1 MKKLFYILGI
11 GLLMAS
17 CTEDFKDWADP
28 QSNSEN
34 PASASAVVAA
44 AGAIDFTT
52 ITADSVL
59 LFTPTYTVEEGAT
72 ATNIVTLY
80 NADKS
85 EMRDVNVDEQG
96 RAKTTELR
104 DALEAL
110 YGVPEEAFNV
120 PINVMTVITVNGQ
133 GFRFNSDIEDAVKM
147 AAGMYIVQGDN
158 KTPMEF
164 VSDGQ
169 YTLTVPAGEMRFY
182 FLPFTHLNNFEE
194 GKLGSKEEPDGFIF
208 GGDLAQGVSAYEI
221 WLDYDSEYTQYIIS
235 VNTNDM
241 TYDVEGLAYAEMIWQ
256 AGNANGWGSPAAG
269 LKNKGWKEARN
280 NDGDYFGFMYLN
292 GEFKFRSGKDNWN
305 APDWGLDDAIDDYEG
320 LLAVGAGNINAPEGF
335 YMVEADIANLSYKL
349 TPITTIGV
357 IGGFNG
363 WSGDYVKLTYN
374 TASGAW
380 EGRCEIPAGTE
391 FKFRANDDWAINWG
405 GDINNLSYDGGN
417 IIFDVDG
424 TYFIQLYI
432 TYEGDFH
439 AKFTP
444 VTPEIN

>member
-28 QSNSEN
+28 MSNSEN
-34 PASASAVVAA
+34 PASANAVVAA
-44 AGAIDFTT
+44 AGTIDFTT

-72 ATNIVTLY
+72 ATNTVTLY

-120 PINVMTVITVNGQ
+120 PINVMTVVTVDGQ
-133 GFRFNSDIEDAVKM
+133 GFRFNSNIEDAVKM
-147 AAGMYIVQGDN
+147 AAGMYIVQGND

-164 VSDGQ
+164 VEPGKF
-169 YTLTVPAGEMRFY
+169 TLTVPAQEMEFF
-182 FLPFTHLNNFEE
+182 FLPFTDLNNFEA
-194 GKLGSKEEPDGFIF
+194 GKLGSTEETDGFIF
-208 GGDLAQGVSAYEI
+208 GGKLAKGDAAHVI
-221 WLDYDSEYTQYIIS
+221 WLDVDTDYTQYIIT

-241 TYDVEGLAYAEMIWQ
+241 TYDVEGLAYADMIWQ

-269 LKNKGWKEARN
+269 LKNKGWKNARN

-292 GEFKFRSGKDNWN
+292 GDFKFRSGKDNWN
-305 APDWGLDDAIDDYEG
+305 APDWGLDEAFDDYSG
-320 LLAVGAGNINAPEGF
+320 ALLTQSQTNLNAPAGF
-335 YMVEADIANLSYKL
+335 YMVEANIADMTYEL

-357 IGGFNG
+357 IGEFNG
-363 WSGDYVKLTYN
+363 WGNDVELTYN
-374 TASGAW
+374 TQTGAW
-380 EGRCEIPAGTE
+380 EGYCDIPVGTK
-391 FKFRANDDWAINWG
+391 FKFRANKDWAINWG
-405 GDINNLSYDGGN
+405 GDINNLSYDGADIISDFGN
-417 IIFDVDG
+417 CH
-424 TYFIQLYI
+424 IQLYI

-439 AKFTP
+439 AKFSP
-444 VTPEIN
+444 VVN

>member
-34 PASASAVVAA
+34 PASANAAVAA

-59 LFTPTYTVEEGAT
+59 LFTPTYNAEEGT
-72 ATNIVTLY
+72 MATNDVTLY

-85 EMRDVNVDEQG
+85 DSRTVSVDAQG

-104 DALEAL
+104 DALEGL
-110 YGVPEEAFNV
+110 YGPEGSYTV
-120 PINVMTVITVNGQ
+120 PINVVTVLSNNGQ
-133 GFRFNSDIEDAVKM
+133 AFRFISDIEDNVKM
-147 AAGMYIVQGDN
+147 AAGMYIIEN
-158 KTPMEF
+158 NELTPMEF
-164 VSDGQ
+164 VSDGV
-169 YTLTVPAGEMRFY
+169 YTITVPAGEMRFY
-182 FLPFTHLNNFEE
+182 FVPFTHLNNFEE
-194 GKLGSKEEPDGFIF
+194 GKLGSKEETDGFIF
-208 GGDLAQGVSAYEI
+208 GGDLAQGAKAYEI
-221 WLDYDSEYTQYIIS
+221 WLDEDPDYTQYIIT

-241 TYDVEGLAYAEMIWQ
+241 TYDVEGLAYADMIWQ

-280 NDGDYFGFMYLN
+280 NDGDYYGFMYLN
-292 GEFKFRSGKDNWN
+292 GDFKFRSHENSWD
-305 APDWGLDDAIDDYEG
+305 APDWGLDDAFDDYSG
-320 LLAVGAGNINAPEGF
+320 SLVAQGGNLNAPAGF
-335 YMVEADIANLSYKL
+335 YMVEANLADMTYEL

-363 WSGDYVKLTYN
+363 WASDYASLQYN
-374 TASGAW
+374 PATGAW
-380 EGRCEIPAGTE
+380 EGYCDIPAGTE
-391 FKFRANDDWAINWG
+391 FKFRANEDWAINWG

-417 IIFDVDG
+417 LMLDVDAY
-424 TYFIQLYI
+424 YFIQLYI
-432 TYEGDFH
+432 TYEGDFR
-439 AKFTP
+439 AKFSP
-444 VTPEIN
+444 VMN

>member
-28 QSNSEN
+28 MSNSEN
-34 PASASAVVAA
+34 PASANAAVAA
-44 AGAIDFTT
+44 AGVIDFTT

-59 LFTPTYTVEEGAT
+59 LFTPTYNAEEGT
-72 ATNIVTLY
+72 IATNDVTLY

-85 EMRDVNVDEQG
+85 DSRTVSVDAQG

-104 DALEAL
+104 DALEGL
-110 YGVPEEAFNV
+110 YGPEGSYTV
-120 PINVMTVITVNGQ
+120 PINVVTVLSNNGQ
-133 GFRFNSDIEDAVKM
+133 AFRFISDIEDNVKM
-147 AAGMYIVQGDN
+147 AAGMYIVGGDE
-158 KTPMEF
+158 KVPMEF
-164 VSDGQ
+164 VSDGV
-169 YTLTVPAGEMRFY
+169 YTITVPAGEMHFF
-182 FLPFTHLNNFEE
+182 FLPFTHLNNMEE
-194 GKLGSKEEPDGFIF
+194 GKLGSNEETDGFVF
-208 GGDLAQGVSAYEI
+208 GGKLAQGANAYEI
-221 WLDYDSEYTQYIIS
+221 WLDEDPDYTQYIIT

-280 NDGDYFGFMYLN
+280 NDGDYYGFMYLN
-292 GEFKFRSGKDNWN
+292 GEFKFRSHQNSWD
-305 APDWGLDDAIDDYEG
+305 APDWGLDDAFDDYSG
-320 LLAVGAGNINAPEGF
+320 SLVAQGGNLNAPAGF
-335 YMVEADIANLSYKL
+335 YMVEANLADMTYEL

-363 WSGDYVKLTYN
+363 WASDYAKLQYN
-374 TASGAW
+374 TQTGAW
-380 EGRCEIPAGTE
+380 EGYCDIPAGTE
-391 FKFRANDDWAINWG
+391 FKFRANEDWAINWG

-417 IIFDVDG
+417 LMLDVDA

-432 TYEGDFH
+432 TYEGNFH
-439 AKFTP
+439 AKFTQ
-444 VTPEIN
+444 VMN

>member
-28 QSNSEN
+28 MSNSEN
-34 PASASAVVAA
+34 PASANAVVAA
-44 AGAIDFTT
+44 AGTIDFTT

-72 ATNIVTLY
+72 ATNTVTLY

-120 PINVMTVITVNGQ
+120 PINVMTVVTVDGQ

-147 AAGMYIVQGDN
+147 AAGMYIVGGDE
-158 KTPMEF
+158 KVPMEF
-164 VSDGQ
+164 VEPGK
-169 YTLTVPAGEMRFY
+169 YTLTVPAGEMRFF

-194 GKLGSKEEPDGFIF
+194 GKLGSNEETDGFVF
-208 GGDLAQGVSAYEI
+208 GGKLAQGANAFEI
-221 WLDYDSEYTQYIIS
+221 WLDEDPDYTQYIIT

-280 NDGDYFGFMYLN
+280 NDGDYYGFMYLN
-292 GEFKFRSGKDNWN
+292 GDFKFRSHENSWD
-305 APDWGLDDAIDDYEG
+305 APDWGLDDAFDDYSG
-320 LLAVGAGNINAPEGF
+320 SLLVQSPTNLSAPAGF
-335 YMVEADIANLSYKL
+335 YMVEANLADMTYQL
-349 TPITTIGV
+349 TRITTIGV

-363 WSGDYVKLTYN
+363 WASDYASLQYN
-374 TASGAW
+374 PATGAW
-380 EGRCEIPAGTE
+380 EGYCDIPAGTE
-391 FKFRANDDWAINWG
+391 FKFRANQDWAINWG

-417 IIFDVDG
+417 FKFDVDG
-424 TYFIQLYI
+424 NYFIQLYI
-432 TYEGDFH
+432 TYEGNFH
-439 AKFTP
+439 AKFSP
-444 VTPEIN
+444 VVN

>member
-72 ATNIVTLY
+72 ATNTVTLY

-120 PINVMTVITVNGQ
+120 PINVMTVVTVNGQ

-147 AAGMYIVQGDN
+147 AAGMYIVGGDE
-158 KTPMEF
+158 KVPMEF
-164 VSDGQ
+164 VEPGK
-169 YTLTVPAGEMRFY
+169 YTITVPAGEMRFF

-194 GKLGSKEEPDGFIF
+194 GKLGSNEETDGFVF
-208 GGDLAQGVSAYEI
+208 GGKLAQGAKAFEI
-221 WLDYDSEYTQYIIS
+221 WLDEDPDYTQYIIT

-444 VTPEIN
+444 VIN

>member
-34 PASASAVVAA
+34 PASANAAVAA

-59 LFTPTYTVEEGAT
+59 LFTPTYNAEEGTT
-72 ATNIVTLY
+72 ATNAVVLY

-85 EMRDVNVDEQG
+85 DSRTVNVDDQG
-96 RAKTTELR
+96 RAKTSELR
-104 DALEAL
+104 DALEGL
-110 YGVPEEAFNV
+110 YGIPEDAVNV
-120 PINVMTVITVNGQ
+120 PITVTTVLNNNGQ
-133 GFRFNSDIEDAVKM
+133 AFRFVSNIEDAVKM
-147 AAGMYIVQGDN
+147 AAGMYIVQGND

-164 VSDGQ
+164 VEPGKF
-169 YTLTVPAGEMRFY
+169 TLTVPAQEMEFF
-182 FLPFTHLNNFEE
+182 FLPFTDLNNFEA
-194 GKLGSKEEPDGFIF
+194 GKLGSTEETDGFIF
-208 GGDLAQGVSAYEI
+208 GGKLAKGDAAHVI
-221 WLDYDSEYTQYIIS
+221 WLDVDTDYTQYIIT

-241 TYDVEGLAYAEMIWQ
+241 TYDVEGLAYADMIWQ

-292 GEFKFRSGKDNWN
+292 GDFKFRSGKDNWN
-305 APDWGLDDAIDDYEG
+305 APDWGLDEAFDDYSG
-320 LLAVGAGNINAPEGF
+320 ALLTQSQTNLSAPAGF
-335 YMVEADIANLSYKL
+335 YRVEANLANMTYKL

-363 WSGDYVKLTYN
+363 WASDYASLQYN
-374 TASGAW
+374 PATGAW
-380 EGRCEIPAGTE
+380 EGYCDIPAGTE
-391 FKFRANDDWAINWG
+391 FKFRANEDWAINWG

-417 IIFDVDG
+417 LMLDVDG
-424 TYFIQLYI
+424 YYFIQLYI
-432 TYEGDFH
+432 TYEGDFR
-439 AKFTP
+439 AKFSQ
-444 VTPEIN
+444 VMN

>member
-34 PASASAVVAA
+34 PASANAAVAA

-59 LFTPTYTVEEGAT
+59 LFTPTYNAEEGT
-72 ATNIVTLY
+72 MATNDVTLY

-85 EMRDVNVDEQG
+85 DSRTVSVDAQG

-104 DALEAL
+104 DALEGL
-110 YGVPEEAFNV
+110 YGPEGSYTV
-120 PINVMTVITVNGQ
+120 PINVVTVLSNNGQ
-133 GFRFNSDIEDAVKM
+133 AFRFISDIEDNVKM
-147 AAGMYIVQGDN
+147 AAGMYIIEN
-158 KTPMEF
+158 NELTPMEF
-164 VSDGQ
+164 VSDGV
-169 YTLTVPAGEMRFY
+169 YTITVPAGEMRFY
-182 FLPFTHLNNFEE
+182 FVPFTHLNNFEE
-194 GKLGSKEEPDGFIF
+194 GKLGSNEETDGFVF
-208 GGDLAQGVSAYEI
+208 GGKLAQGPDAFII
-221 WLDYDSEYTQYIIS
+221 WLDEDPDYTQYIIT

-292 GEFKFRSGKDNWN
+292 GDFKFRSHENSWD
-305 APDWGLDDAIDDYEG
+305 APDWGLDDAFDDYSG
-320 LLAVGAGNINAPEGF
+320 SLVAQGGNLNAPAGF
-335 YMVEADIANLSYKL
+335 YMVEANLADMTYEL

-363 WSGDYVKLTYN
+363 WASDYASLQYN
-374 TASGAW
+374 PATGAW
-380 EGRCEIPAGTE
+380 EGYCDIPAGTE
-391 FKFRANDDWAINWG
+391 FKFRANEDWAINWG

-417 IIFDVDG
+417 LMLDVDA

-432 TYEGDFH
+432 TYEGDFR
-439 AKFTP
+439 AQFTQ
-444 VTPEIN
+444 VMN

>member
-34 PASASAVVAA
+34 PASANAVVAA

-59 LFTPTYTVEEGAT
+59 LFTPTYNAEEGTT
-72 ATNIVTLY
+72 ATNAVVLY

-85 EMRDVNVDEQG
+85 DSRTVNVDDQG
-96 RAKTTELR
+96 RAKTSELR
-104 DALEAL
+104 DALEGL
-110 YGVPEEAFNV
+110 YGIPEDAVNV
-120 PINVMTVITVNGQ
+120 PITVTTVLNNNGQ
-133 GFRFNSDIEDAVKM
+133 AFRFVSNIEDAVKM
-147 AAGMYIVQGDN
+147 AAGMYIVQGND

-164 VSDGQ
+164 VEPGKF
-169 YTLTVPAGEMRFY
+169 TLTVPAQEMEFF
-182 FLPFTHLNNFEE
+182 FLPFTDLNNFEA
-194 GKLGSKEEPDGFIF
+194 GKLGSTEETDGFIF
-208 GGDLAQGVSAYEI
+208 GGKLAKGNAAHVI
-221 WLDYDSEYTQYIIS
+221 WLDVDTDYTQYIIT

-241 TYDVEGLAYAEMIWQ
+241 TYDVEGLAYADMIWQ

-292 GEFKFRSGKDNWN
+292 GDFKFRSGKDNWN
-305 APDWGLDDAIDDYEG
+305 APDWGLDEAFDDYSG
-320 LLAVGAGNINAPEGF
+320 ALLTQSQTNLSAPAGF
-335 YMVEADIANLSYKL
+335 YMVEANLADMTYQL

-363 WSGDYVKLTYN
+363 WASDYASLQYN
-374 TASGAW
+374 PATGAW
-380 EGRCEIPAGTE
+380 EGYCDIPAGTE
-391 FKFRANDDWAINWG
+391 FKFRANEDWAINWG

-417 IIFDVDG
+417 LMLDVDA

-432 TYEGDFH
+432 TYEGDFR
-439 AKFTP
+439 AQFTQ
-444 VTPEIN
+444 VMN

>member
-28 QSNSEN
+28 QSNSED
-34 PASASAVVAA
+34 PASASAAVAA
-44 AGAIDFTT
+44 VGTIDFTT

-59 LFTPTYTVEEGAT
+59 LFTPTYNAEEGT
-72 ATNIVTLY
+72 MATNDVTLF

-85 EMRDVNVDEQG
+85 ETRNVNVDEQG

-104 DALEAL
+104 DALEGL
-110 YGVPEEAFNV
+110 YGVPEDAINV
-120 PINVMTVITVNGQ
+120 PINVVTVLTKNGQ
-133 GFRFNSDIEDAVKM
+133 SFRFNSDIEDAVKM
-147 AAGMYIVQGDN
+147 AAGMYIVGGDE
-158 KTPMEF
+158 KVPMEF

-169 YTLTVPAGEMRFY
+169 YTITVPAGEMRFY

-208 GGDLAQGVSAYEI
+208 GGDLAQGDNAHEI
-221 WLDYDSEYTQYIIS
+221 WLDYDSDYTQYIIT

-280 NDGDYFGFMYLN
+280 NDGDYYGFMYLN
-292 GEFKFRSGKDNWN
+292 GEFKFHSGKDNWN

-320 LLAVGAGNINAPEGF
+320 LLAVGAGNISAPEGF

-363 WSGDYVKLTYN
+363 WASDYAKLQYN
-374 TASGAW
+374 TQTGAW
-380 EGRCEIPAGTE
+380 EGYCDIPADTE
-391 FKFRANDDWAINWG
+391 FKFRANEDWAINWG
-405 GDINNLSYDGGN
+405 GDVNNLSYDGGN
-417 IIFDVDG
+417 LKFDVSG
-424 TYFIQLYI
+424 NYFIQLFI

-439 AKFTP
+439 AIFTP
-444 VTPEIN
+444 AL

>member
-28 QSNSEN
+28 MSNSEN
-34 PASASAVVAA
+34 PASANAAVAA

-59 LFTPTYTVEEGAT
+59 LFTPTYNAEEGTT
-72 ATNIVTLY
+72 ATNAVVLY

-85 EMRDVNVDEQG
+85 DSRTVNVDDQG
-96 RAKTTELR
+96 RAKTSELR
-104 DALEAL
+104 DALEGL
-110 YGVPEEAFNV
+110 YGIPEDAVNV
-120 PINVMTVITVNGQ
+120 PITVTTVLNNNGQ
-133 GFRFNSDIEDAVKM
+133 AFRFVSNIEDAVKM
-147 AAGMYIVQGDN
+147 AAGMYIVQGND

-164 VSDGQ
+164 VEPGKF
-169 YTLTVPAGEMRFY
+169 TLTVPAQEMEFF
-182 FLPFTHLNNFEE
+182 FLPFTDLNNFEA
-194 GKLGSKEEPDGFIF
+194 GKLGSTEETDGFIF
-208 GGDLAQGVSAYEI
+208 GGKLAKGDAAHVI
-221 WLDYDSEYTQYIIS
+221 WLDVDTDYTQYIIT

-241 TYDVEGLAYAEMIWQ
+241 TYDVEGLAYADMIWQ

-292 GEFKFRSGKDNWN
+292 GDFKFRSGKDNWN
-305 APDWGLDDAIDDYEG
+305 APDWGLDEAFDDYSG
-320 LLAVGAGNINAPEGF
+320 ALLTQSQTNLSAPAGF
-335 YMVEADIANLSYKL
+335 YRVEANLANMTYKL

-363 WSGDYVKLTYN
+363 WASDYASLQYN
-374 TASGAW
+374 PATGAW
-380 EGRCEIPAGTE
+380 EGYCDIPAGTE
-391 FKFRANDDWAINWG
+391 FKFRANEDWAINWG

-417 IIFDVDG
+417 LMLDVDG
-424 TYFIQLYI
+424 YYFIQLYI
-432 TYEGDFH
+432 TYEGDFR
-439 AKFTP
+439 AKFSQ
-444 VTPEIN
+444 VMN

>member
-1 MKKLFYILGI
+1 
-11 GLLMAS
+11 MAS

-34 PASASAVVAA
+34 PASANAVVAA

-59 LFTPTYTVEEGAT
+59 LFTPTYNAEEGTT
-72 ATNIVTLY
+72 ATNAVVLY

-85 EMRDVNVDEQG
+85 DSRTVNVDDQG
-96 RAKTTELR
+96 RAKTSELR
-104 DALEAL
+104 DALEGL
-110 YGVPEEAFNV
+110 YGIPEDAVNV
-120 PINVMTVITVNGQ
+120 PITVTTVLNNNGQ
-133 GFRFNSDIEDAVKM
+133 AFRFVSNIEDAVKM
-147 AAGMYIVQGDN
+147 AAGMYIVQGND

-164 VSDGQ
+164 VEPGKF
-169 YTLTVPAGEMRFY
+169 TLTVPAQEMEFF
-182 FLPFTHLNNFEE
+182 FLPFTDLNNFEA
-194 GKLGSKEEPDGFIF
+194 GKLGSTEETDGFIF
-208 GGDLAQGVSAYEI
+208 GGKLAKGNAAHVI
-221 WLDYDSEYTQYIIS
+221 WLDVDTDYTQYIIT

-241 TYDVEGLAYAEMIWQ
+241 TYDVEGLAYADMIWQ

-292 GEFKFRSGKDNWN
+292 GDFKFRSGKDNWN
-305 APDWGLDDAIDDYEG
+305 APDWGLDEAFDDYSG
-320 LLAVGAGNINAPEGF
+320 ALLTQSQTNLSAPAGF
-335 YMVEADIANLSYKL
+335 YMVEANLADMTYQL

-363 WSGDYVKLTYN
+363 WASDYASLQYN
-374 TASGAW
+374 PATGAW
-380 EGRCEIPAGTE
+380 EGYCDIPAGTE
-391 FKFRANDDWAINWG
+391 FKFRANEDWAINWG

-417 IIFDVDG
+417 LMLDVDA

-432 TYEGDFH
+432 TYEGDFR
-439 AKFTP
+439 AQFTQ
-444 VTPEIN
+444 VMN

>member
-34 PASASAVVAA
+34 PASANAAVAA
-44 AGAIDFTT
+44 AGTIDFTT

-59 LFTPTYTVEEGAT
+59 LFTPTYSIEDGAT
-72 ATNIVTLY
+72 ATNTVTLF

-85 EMRDVNVDEQG
+85 ESRTVNVDDQG

-110 YGVPEEAFNV
+110 YGVPEDAINV
-120 PINVMTVITVNGQ
+120 PINVITIVNANGQ
-133 GFRFNSDIEDAVKM
+133 AFRFSSDIEDAVKM
-147 AAGMYIVQGDN
+147 AAGMYIVMGDE

-169 YTLTVPAGEMRFY
+169 YKITVPAQEMHFF
-182 FLPFTHLNNFEE
+182 FLPFTNLNNFEE
-194 GKLGSKEEPDGFIF
+194 GKLGSNEETDGFLF
-208 GGDLAQGVSAYEI
+208 GGKLAQGADAFEI
-221 WLDYDSEYTQYIIS
+221 YFDEDPDYTQYIIT

-241 TYDVEGLAYAEMIWQ
+241 TYDAEGLAYAEMIWQ

-269 LKNKGWKEARN
+269 LKNKGWKNARN
-280 NDGDYFGFMYLN
+280 NDGDYYGFMYLN
-292 GEFKFRSGKDNWN
+292 GDFKFRSGKDNWN
-305 APDWGLDDAIDDYEG
+305 APDWGLDEAIDDYEG
-320 LLAVGAGNINAPEGF
+320 LLAVGAGNINAPAGF
-335 YMVEADIANLSYKL
+335 YMVEADIANLTYSL
-349 TPITTIGV
+349 TPITTVGV

-363 WSGDYVKLTYN
+363 WASDYVKLQYN
-374 TASGAW
+374 TSTGAW
-380 EGRCEIPAGTE
+380 EGYCDIPAGTE
-391 FKFRANDDWAINWG
+391 FKFRANDGWDINWG
-405 GDINNLSYDGGN
+405 GDLNNLGFDGGN
-417 IIFDVDG
+417 IKFDVDG
-424 TYFIQLYI
+424 NYFIQLYL

-439 AKFTP
+439 VTFTP
-444 VTPEIN
+444 VN

>member
-28 QSNSEN
+28 MSNSEN
-34 PASASAVVAA
+34 PASANAAVAA
-44 AGAIDFTT
+44 AGVIDFTT

-59 LFTPTYTVEEGAT
+59 LFTPTYNAEEGT
-72 ATNIVTLY
+72 IATNDVTLY

-85 EMRDVNVDEQG
+85 DSRTVSVDAQG

-104 DALEAL
+104 DALEGL
-110 YGVPEEAFNV
+110 YGPEGSYTV
-120 PINVMTVITVNGQ
+120 PINVVTVLSNNGQ
-133 GFRFNSDIEDAVKM
+133 AFRFISDIEDNVKM
-147 AAGMYIVQGDN
+147 AAGMYIVGGDE
-158 KTPMEF
+158 KVPMEF
-164 VSDGQ
+164 VSDGV
-169 YTLTVPAGEMRFY
+169 YTITVPAGEMHFF
-182 FLPFTHLNNFEE
+182 FLPFTHLNNMEE
-194 GKLGSKEEPDGFIF
+194 GKLGSNEETDGFVF
-208 GGDLAQGVSAYEI
+208 GGKLAQGANAYEI
-221 WLDYDSEYTQYIIS
+221 WLDEDPDYTQYIIT

-280 NDGDYFGFMYLN
+280 NDGDYYGFMYLN
-292 GEFKFRSGKDNWN
+292 GEFKFRSHQNSWD
-305 APDWGLDDAIDDYEG
+305 APDWGLDDAFDDYSG
-320 LLAVGAGNINAPEGF
+320 SLVAQGGNLNAPAGF
-335 YMVEADIANLSYKL
+335 YMVEANLADMTYEL

-363 WSGDYVKLTYN
+363 WASDYAKLQYN
-374 TASGAW
+374 TQTGAW
-380 EGRCEIPAGTE
+380 EGYCDIPAGTE
-391 FKFRANDDWAINWG
+391 FKFRANEDWAINWG

-417 IIFDVDG
+417 FMLDVDA

-432 TYEGDFH
+432 TYEGNFH
-439 AKFTP
+439 AKFTQ
-444 VTPEIN
+444 VMN

>member
-34 PASASAVVAA
+34 PASANAAVAA

-59 LFTPTYTVEEGAT
+59 LFTPTYNAEEGT
-72 ATNIVTLY
+72 MATNDVTLY

-85 EMRDVNVDEQG
+85 DSRTVSVDAQG

-104 DALEAL
+104 DALEGL
-110 YGVPEEAFNV
+110 YGPEGSYTV
-120 PINVMTVITVNGQ
+120 PINVVTVLSNNGQ
-133 GFRFNSDIEDAVKM
+133 AFRFISDIEDNVKM
-147 AAGMYIVQGDN
+147 AAGMYIIEN
-158 KTPMEF
+158 NELTPMEF
-164 VSDGQ
+164 VSDGV
-169 YTLTVPAGEMRFY
+169 YTITVPAGEMRFY
-182 FLPFTHLNNFEE
+182 FVPFTHLNNFEE
-194 GKLGSKEEPDGFIF
+194 GKLGSKEETDGFIF
-208 GGDLAQGVSAYEI
+208 GGDLVQGAKAYEI
-221 WLDYDSEYTQYIIS
+221 WLDEDPDYTQYIIT

-241 TYDVEGLAYAEMIWQ
+241 TYDVEGLAYADMIWQ

-292 GEFKFRSGKDNWN
+292 GDFKFRSHENSWD
-305 APDWGLDDAIDDYEG
+305 APDWGLDDAFDDYSG
-320 LLAVGAGNINAPEGF
+320 SLVAQGGNLNAPAGF
-335 YMVEADIANLSYKL
+335 YMVEANLADMTYEL

-363 WSGDYVKLTYN
+363 WASDYASLQYN
-374 TASGAW
+374 PATGAW
-380 EGRCEIPAGTE
+380 EGYCDIPAGTE
-391 FKFRANDDWAINWG
+391 FKFRANEDWAINWG

-417 IIFDVDG
+417 FMLDVDA

-432 TYEGDFH
+432 TYEGDFR
-439 AKFTP
+439 AQFTQ
-444 VTPEIN
+444 VMN

>member
-34 PASASAVVAA
+34 PASANAAVAA

-59 LFTPTYTVEEGAT
+59 LFTPTYNAEEGT
-72 ATNIVTLY
+72 IATNDVTLY

-85 EMRDVNVDEQG
+85 DSRTVSVDAQG

-104 DALEAL
+104 DALEGL
-110 YGVPEEAFNV
+110 YGPEGSYTV
-120 PINVMTVITVNGQ
+120 PINVVTVLSNNGQ
-133 GFRFNSDIEDAVKM
+133 AFRFISNIEDNVKM
-147 AAGMYIVQGDN
+147 AAGMYIVGGDERVA
-158 KTPMEF
+158 MEF
-164 VSDGQ
+164 VSDGV
-169 YTLTVPAGEMRFY
+169 YTITVPAGEMRFY
-182 FLPFTHLNNFEE
+182 FVPFTHLNNFEE
-194 GKLGSKEEPDGFIF
+194 GKLGSKEETDGFIF
-208 GGDLAQGVSAYEI
+208 GGDLVQGAKAYEI
-221 WLDYDSEYTQYIIS
+221 WLDEDPDYTQYIIT

-241 TYDVEGLAYAEMIWQ
+241 TYDVEGLAYADMIWQ

-280 NDGDYFGFMYLN
+280 NDGDYYGFMYLN
-292 GEFKFRSGKDNWN
+292 GDFKFRSHENSWD
-305 APDWGLDDAIDDYEG
+305 APDWGLDDAFDDYSG
-320 LLAVGAGNINAPEGF
+320 SLVAQGGNLNAPAGF
-335 YMVEADIANLSYKL
+335 YMVEANLADMTYEL

-363 WSGDYVKLTYN
+363 WASDYASLQYN
-374 TASGAW
+374 PATGAW
-380 EGRCEIPAGTE
+380 EGYCDIPAGTE
-391 FKFRANDDWAINWG
+391 FKFRANEDWAINWG

-417 IIFDVDG
+417 LMLDVDA

-432 TYEGDFH
+432 TYEGDFR
-439 AKFTP
+439 AKFSP
-444 VTPEIN
+444 VMN

>member
-34 PASASAVVAA
+34 PASANAAVAA

-59 LFTPTYTVEEGAT
+59 LFTPTYNAEEGT
-72 ATNIVTLY
+72 IATNDVTLY

-85 EMRDVNVDEQG
+85 DSRTVSVDAQG

-104 DALEAL
+104 DALEGL
-110 YGVPEEAFNV
+110 YGPEGSYTV
-120 PINVMTVITVNGQ
+120 PINVVTVLSNNGQ
-133 GFRFNSDIEDAVKM
+133 AFRFISNIEDNVKM
-147 AAGMYIVQGDN
+147 AAGMYIVGGDERVA
-158 KTPMEF
+158 MEF
-164 VSDGQ
+164 VSDGV
-169 YTLTVPAGEMRFY
+169 YTITVPAGEMRFY
-182 FLPFTHLNNFEE
+182 FVPFTHLNNFEE
-194 GKLGSKEEPDGFIF
+194 GKLGSKEETDGFIF
-208 GGDLAQGVSAYEI
+208 GGDLAQGANAYEI
-221 WLDYDSEYTQYIIS
+221 WLDEDPDYTQYIIT

-241 TYDVEGLAYAEMIWQ
+241 TYDVEGLAYADMIWQ

-292 GEFKFRSGKDNWN
+292 GDFKFRSHENSWD
-305 APDWGLDDAIDDYEG
+305 APDWGLDDAFDDYSG
-320 LLAVGAGNINAPEGF
+320 SLVAQGGNLNAPAGF
-335 YMVEADIANLSYKL
+335 YMVEANLADMTYEL

-363 WSGDYVKLTYN
+363 WASDYASLEYN
-374 TASGAW
+374 PATGAW
-380 EGRCEIPAGTE
+380 EGYCDIPAGTE
-391 FKFRANDDWAINWG
+391 FKFRANEDWAINWG

-417 IIFDVDG
+417 LMLDVDAY
-424 TYFIQLYI
+424 YFIQLYI
-432 TYEGDFH
+432 TYEGDFR
-439 AKFTP
+439 AKFSQ
-444 VTPEIN
+444 VVN

>member
-34 PASASAVVAA
+34 PASANAAVAA

-59 LFTPTYTVEEGAT
+59 LFTPTYNAEEGT
-72 ATNIVTLY
+72 IATNDVTLY

-85 EMRDVNVDEQG
+85 DSRTVSVDAQG

-104 DALEAL
+104 DALEGL
-110 YGVPEEAFNV
+110 YGPEGSYTV
-120 PINVMTVITVNGQ
+120 PINVVTVLSNNGQ
-133 GFRFNSDIEDAVKM
+133 AFRFISNIEDNVKM
-147 AAGMYIVQGDN
+147 AAGMYIVGGDERVA
-158 KTPMEF
+158 MEF
-164 VSDGQ
+164 VSDGV
-169 YTLTVPAGEMRFY
+169 YTITVPAGEMRFY
-182 FLPFTHLNNFEE
+182 FVPFTHLNNFEE
-194 GKLGSKEEPDGFIF
+194 GKLGSKEETDGFIF
-208 GGDLAQGVSAYEI
+208 GGDLVQGAKAYEI
-221 WLDYDSEYTQYIIS
+221 WLDEDPDYTQYIIT

-241 TYDVEGLAYAEMIWQ
+241 TYDVEGLAYADMIWQ

-292 GEFKFRSGKDNWN
+292 GDFKFRSHENSWD
-305 APDWGLDDAIDDYEG
+305 APDWGLDDAFDDYSG
-320 LLAVGAGNINAPEGF
+320 SLVAQGGNLNAPAGF
-335 YMVEADIANLSYKL
+335 YMVEANLADMTYEL

-363 WSGDYVKLTYN
+363 WASDYASLEYN
-374 TASGAW
+374 PATGAW
-380 EGRCEIPAGTE
+380 EGYCDIPAGTE
-391 FKFRANDDWAINWG
+391 FKFRANEDWAINWG

-417 IIFDVDG
+417 LMLDVDAY
-424 TYFIQLYI
+424 YFIQLYI
-432 TYEGDFH
+432 TYEGDFR
-439 AKFTP
+439 AKFSQ
-444 VTPEIN
+444 VVN

>member
-34 PASASAVVAA
+34 PASANAVVAA
-44 AGAIDFTT
+44 AGAIDFTK

-59 LFTPTYTVEEGAT
+59 LFTPTYSAEEGTT
-72 ATNIVTLY
+72 ATNTVTIF

-85 EMRDVNVDEQG
+85 DMRNVNVDEQG

-120 PINVMTVITVNGQ
+120 PINVMTVLNINGQ
-133 GFRFNSDIEDAVKM
+133 GFRFDSNIEDAVKM
-147 AAGMYIVQGDN
+147 AAGMYIIEDN
-158 KTPMEF
+158 ELTPMEF
-164 VSDGQ
+164 VEPGVF
-169 YTLTVPAGEMRFY
+169 TLTVPAGVMNFY
-182 FLPFTHLNNFEE
+182 FLPFTELTNVEE
-194 GKLGSKEEPDGFIF
+194 GKLGSNEETDGFIF
-208 GGDLAQGVSAYEI
+208 GGKLAQGAKAFIIY
-221 WLDYDSEYTQYIIS
+221 LDEDPDYTQYIIT

-280 NDGDYFGFMYLN
+280 NDGDYYGFMYLN
-292 GEFKFRSGKDNWN
+292 GEFKFRSHQNSWD
-305 APDWGLDDAIDDYEG
+305 APDWGMGASEG
-320 LLAVGAGNINAPEGF
+320 TLQAQGGNLSAAEGF
-335 YMVEADIANLSYKL
+335 YMVEANLADMTYKL

-363 WSGDYVKLTYN
+363 WASDYAKLEYN
-374 TASGAW
+374 TATGAW
-380 EGRCEIPAGTE
+380 EGYCDIPAGTE
-391 FKFRANDDWAINWG
+391 FKFRANNDSAINWG
-405 GDINNLSYDGGN
+405 GDVNNLGFDGGN
-417 IIFDVDG
+417 LMFDADG
-424 TYFIQLYI
+424 SYFIQLYI

-444 VTPEIN
+444 TMN